1 MGKAPGSAFGGPGPF
16 LFPTQLGRAGRCP
29 KCFPT
34 VSPARVVLGWGE
46 MQRWGRGEATALLQQ
61 LHDPSKVLGWQQPK
75 EAIIC
80 ENKPGG
86 LGLGAIS
93 ASKPAPL
100 SGLGPGN
107 APGRAPPSQLGRNLF
122 LCAPAVSRTSCFVQQ
137 RLFFKKKKKKIYYL
151 PLGLPNSPWAPPAA
165 RIRALSKPGSA
176 LGDLC
181 RHQRGAGI
189 EQRTQRGHK
198 GADLS
203 LPPPHKAVTGCWC
216 SCSGWRLE
224 HHGHAGLL
232 HTRHLGA
239 TSPSFHHLFARP
251 LLPALAVRKSI
262 QDCSIEDSVREQQP
276 MGAVSPGSAKSHR
289 EHPLEPSRLPSDAF
303 RLFRLFQS

>member
-137 RLFFKKKKKKIYYL
+137 RLFFKKKKKKSITY
-151 PLGLPNSPWAPPAA
+151 PWGSQTAPGHPPQLGSVPSASLALLSGISAG
-165 RIRALSKPGSA
+165 IKGGQALSREP
-176 LGDLC
+176 
-181 RHQRGAGI
+181 RGVTK
-189 EQRTQRGHK
+189 EQIYR
-198 GADLS
+198 
-203 LPPPHKAVTGCWC
+203 
-216 SCSGWRLE
+216 
-224 HHGHAGLL
+224 
-232 HTRHLGA
+232 
-239 TSPSFHHLFARP
+239 FHHP
-251 LLPALAVRKSI
+251 TK
-262 QDCSIEDSVREQQP
+262 Q
-276 MGAVSPGSAKSHR
+276 
-289 EHPLEPSRLPSDAF
+289 
-303 RLFRLFQS
+303 